1 MQFNSF
7 VLFLAL
13 SSTVFSAPTG
23 KGLGAV
29 IEGDG
34 EGSIGG
40 ANGEGAITG
49 EAAKPFVGTET
60 AKPTIGGED
69 NEATTEGEE
78 DKVVNVLGESKAAV
92 GGGGAKAFPGAPAKK
107 PTPQSVSVAAKSF
120 ANDANTVSNA
130 LNQLPGMTDRN
141 SIIAMSKK
149 AYFAELDEDKH
160 RDVLARAAGS
170 DGQVSNGKIMKFTP
184 AVLDGLKEM
193 YTSGTPAK
201 VNQNIPAIQRARN
214 PNILPSITQLSNAA
228 LKKMNLPADQQNFPP
243 TGQKGK

>member
-13 SSTVFSAPTG
+13 SSTALSAPAG
-23 KGLGAV
+23 KGLEAV
-29 IEGDG
+29 VEGG
-34 EGSIGG
+34 GKGSIGG
-40 ANGEGAITG
+40 AKGESAITG
-49 EAAKPFVGTET
+49 EAAEPFVGTET
-60 AKPTIGGED
+60 AKPIIGGED
-69 NEATTEGEE
+69 NEATNEGEK
-78 DKVVNVLGESKAAV
+78 DKGATVVGASKAAA
-92 GGGGAKAFPGAPAKK
+92 GGGAKASPGAPAKK
-107 PTPQSVSVAAKSF
+107 PTPQMVSVAAKSF

-130 LNQLPGMTDRN
+130 LNQLPGMTDRS

-160 RDVLARAAGS
+160 RDVLARAAGA

-228 LKKMNLPADQQNFPP
+228 LKKMNLPADQQNFQP